1 MAGDI
6 DAPRDPHARMAA
18 DVIEESPQADHS
30 PWTADK
36 AAV

>member
-6 DAPRDPHARMAA
+6 DALRDPHTGMAA
-18 DVIEESPQADHS
+18 DVIEEAPQADHS